1 MIRRPP
7 RSTLFPYTTLF
18 RSVEPQGDLEEV
30 SLHLA
35 APDRLRLL
43 VFALLSL
50 FELPLEL
57 VQGMPRDLRVVR
69 GLRARLED
77 RRLDPV
83 LQPCELAIQGLVRDA
98 GAEIVGGRD
107 LAQRFGELQGE
118 RRLTGA
124 GGTLHDEG
132 GPSRGGGELHKLT
145 GDAAGGRRHGTASEQ
160 RGRIYIGFPRVVI
173 REREPRHPLGLA
185 RASGSEPRPGASRDC

>member
-18 RSVEPQGDLEEV
+18 RSSPRGDAVVLREGVDRVDQHERALRNAVVDEVVCGLEFGQVEPQRDLEEV

-83 LQPCELAIQGLVRDA
+83 PQPCELAIEGLVRDA
-98 GAEIVGGRD
+98 GAEIMGGRD
-107 LAQRFGELQGE
+107 LTQRFGELQGE

-124 GGTLHDEG
+124 GGGLHDEG
-132 GPSRGGGELHKLT
+132 VGSPGGE
-145 GDAAGGRRHGTASEQ
+145 
-160 RGRIYIGFPRVVI
+160 
-173 REREPRHPLGLA
+173 EPHT
-185 RASGSEPRPGASRDC
+185 